1 VTRNKFLAR
10 SAESPYNLAMASV
23 VETAPLVLN
32 VGVVLT
38 AAATMGF
45 AARKL
50 GLPSVIGYLATGLLV
65 SPFTPGFVA
74 DNNQLAL
81 LADIGVVLLLFEVGI
96 ELDLKRIS
104 REYRAL
110 LWGVPTQMGI
120 GMLIGTPIFLWMGI
134 PIFGA
139 LLLSLSIAMSSSVV
153 IVNITRSPRRTTDT
167 QTEEALLG
175 WSLVQDIVGVAA
187 AAIILT
193 LFGSSNSSIFVA
205 VGGLVLF
212 GAVAFVASRILP
224 IVLRAVRW
232 DKDFFLIYSVAFGLV
247 LASLGTVVFDIPM
260 ALAGFVAGLAIN
272 NSRDSEEVRKAILP
286 FRDLFAV
293 LFFVVIGTLIQP
305 SLFTNSWRFALL
317 ILGLMILLKTLPTM
331 GLARISRLKVKP
343 IRLGIGVSQ
352 IGEFSFVLGSLAY
365 AEKIISVYQ
374 YTGLLMAVVLSI
386 MASTILVRRAPK
398 RA

>member
-1 VTRNKFLAR
+1 
-10 SAESPYNLAMASV
+10 MASI

-50 GLPSVIGYLATGLLV
+50 GLPSVIGYLITGLLV

-96 ELDLKRIS
+96 ELDLKKIT
-104 REYRAL
+104 REQKGL
-110 LWGVPTQMGI
+110 LWGVPTQMAI
-120 GMLIGTPIFLWMGI
+120 GLAVGTPVFLWLGI

-153 IVNITRSPRRTTDT
+153 IVNITRSPRRATDT
-167 QTEEALLG
+167 QTEESLLS
-175 WSLVQDIVGVAA
+175 WSLLQDIFGVAA

-193 LFGSSNSSIFVA
+193 LFGAGDKTIA
-205 VGGLVLF
+205 QAIGGLIGF
-212 GAVAFVASRILP
+212 GLLAIAASKILP

-232 DKDFFLIYSVAFGLV
+232 DSDFFLIYSVSFGLV
-247 LASLGTVVFDIPM
+247 LAALGTVVFGIPM

-272 NSRDSEEVRKAILP
+272 QSRDTEDVRKAVLP

-293 LFFVVIGTLIQP
+293 LFFVVIGTLIEP
-305 SLFTNSWRFALL
+305 SQLVKAWPFAALVL
-317 ILGLMILLKTLPTM
+317 AMLVILKTVPTV
-331 GLARISRLKVKP
+331 LIARIGRLKAKP
-343 IRLGIGVSQ
+343 YHLGVGVSQ

-365 AEKIISVYQ
+365 SQGAITRPQ
-374 YTGLLMAVVLSI
+374 FTGLLLAVVLSI
-386 MASTILVRRAPK
+386 MSSTILVRK
-398 RA
+398 RSTKAI

>member
-1 VTRNKFLAR
+1 
-10 SAESPYNLAMASV
+10 MASIV
-23 VETAPLVLN
+23 DTAPLVLN

-50 GLPSVIGYLATGLLV
+50 GLPSVIGYLVTGLLV

-104 REYRAL
+104 REYRAI

-120 GMLIGTPIFLWMGI
+120 GMVVGTPIFLWMGI
-134 PIFGA
+134 PLYGA

-153 IVNITRSPRRTTDT
+153 IVNITRSPRRATDT
-167 QTEEALLG
+167 PTEEALLG

-193 LFGSSNSSIFVA
+193 LFGSSSSSIFVA
-205 VGGLVLF
+205 VGGLIVF
-212 GAVAFVASRILP
+212 GAVAIVASKILP

-232 DKDFFLIYSVAFGLV
+232 DKDFFLIYSVSFGLV
-247 LASLGTVVFDIPM
+247 LASLGTVVFEIPM

-305 SLFTNSWRFALL
+305 SLLEGSWRFALL
-317 ILGLMILLKTLPTM
+317 VLGLMIILKTLPTM
-331 GLARISRLKVKP
+331 ALAYVSHLKVKP
-343 IRLGIGVSQ
+343 MRLGIGVSQ

-365 AEKIISVYQ
+365 AEKVISAYQ

-386 MASTILVRRAPK
+386 VASTILVRRPPK
-398 RA
+398 HA

>member
-1 VTRNKFLAR
+1 
-10 SAESPYNLAMASV
+10 MASIV
-23 VETAPLVLN
+23 DTAPLVLN

-45 AARKL
+45 VARKL
-50 GLPSVIGYLATGLLV
+50 GLPSVIGYLVTGLLV

-104 REYRAL
+104 REYRAI
-110 LWGVPTQMGI
+110 LWGVPMQMGI
-120 GMLIGTPIFLWMGI
+120 GMVAGTPIFLWMGI
-134 PIFGA
+134 PLYGA

-153 IVNITRSPRRTTDT
+153 IVNITRSPRRATDT
-167 QTEEALLG
+167 PTEEALLG

-193 LFGSSNSSIFVA
+193 LFGSSSSSIFIA
-205 VGGLVLF
+205 VGGLIVF
-212 GAVAFVASRILP
+212 GAVAIVASKILP

-232 DKDFFLIYSVAFGLV
+232 DKDFFLIYSVSFGLV
-247 LASLGTVVFDIPM
+247 LASLGTVVFEIPM

-305 SLFTNSWRFALL
+305 SLLEGSWRFALL
-317 ILGLMILLKTLPTM
+317 VLGLMIILKTLPTM
-331 GLARISRLKVKP
+331 ALAYVSHLKVKP
-343 IRLGIGVSQ
+343 MRLGIGVSQ

-365 AEKIISVYQ
+365 AEKVISAYQ

-386 MASTILVRRAPK
+386 VASTILVRRAPK
-398 RA
+398 HA

>member
-1 VTRNKFLAR
+1 
-10 SAESPYNLAMASV
+10 MASV

-167 QTEEALLG
+167 HTEEALLG

-193 LFGSSNSSIFVA
+193 LFGSSNTSIFVA

-365 AEKIISVYQ
+365 AEKVISVYQ

>member
-1 VTRNKFLAR
+1 
-10 SAESPYNLAMASV
+10 MASI

-50 GLPSVIGYLATGLLV
+50 GLPSVIGYLLTGLLV

-96 ELDLKRIS
+96 ELDLKKIT
-104 REYRAL
+104 REQKGL
-110 LWGVPTQMGI
+110 LWGVPTQMAI
-120 GMLIGTPIFLWMGI
+120 SLAVGTPVFLWLGV

-153 IVNITRSPRRTTDT
+153 IVNITRSPRRATDT
-167 QTEEALLG
+167 QTEESLLS
-175 WSLVQDIVGVAA
+175 WSLLQDIFGVAA

-193 LFGSSNSSIFVA
+193 LFGAGDKTIA
-205 VGGLVLF
+205 QAIGGLIGF
-212 GAVAFVASRILP
+212 GLLAIAASKILP

-232 DKDFFLIYSVAFGLV
+232 DSDFFLIYSVAFGLV
-247 LASLGTVVFDIPM
+247 LAALGTVVFGIPM

-272 NSRDSEEVRKAILP
+272 QSRDTEEVRKAILP

-293 LFFVVIGTLIQP
+293 LFFVVIGTLIEP
-305 SLFTNSWRFALL
+305 SQLSKAWPFAALVL
-317 ILGLMILLKTLPTM
+317 AMLVILKTVPTI
-331 GLARISRLKVKP
+331 LIARIGRLKAKP
-343 IRLGIGVSQ
+343 YHLGVGVSQ
-352 IGEFSFVLGSLAY
+352 IGEFSFVLGSLAFSQG
-365 AEKIISVYQ
+365 AITRPQ
-374 YTGLLMAVVLSI
+374 FTGLLLAVVLSI
-386 MASTILVRRAPK
+386 MTSTILVRKSFSKAI
-398 RA
+398 